1 MIDTMRFPGSF
12 SRRQFLSCASATAA
26 LASSG
31 CVPDLLAQGTAGR
44 TAVVPNPP
52 GYDPSLLVVTTRR
65 PMKGALKAP
74 WFGHERNA
82 NPQFARTVFHA
93 PDTSLTGQAQAVWS
107 GQWVI
112 KSVAFHQ
119 GDMAEAL
126 SPLVADRDIL
136 LYIHGYK
143 ESFETAAVSAVQLAQ
158 GIGFNGTTVLFS
170 WPSKAALLD
179 YGYDRESAMFSRDAL
194 EETLTLLLSEGGAA
208 KVHIVAH
215 SMGTLLTIETLRQIW
230 ARQGDGLAARLGA
243 IVLASPDI
251 DLDLFANALQ
261 RLRSLVPKITVIS
274 STSDKALEV
283 SRRLAGG
290 VARVGAAS
298 REQLEELGIKVVD
311 ASDHGG
317 WAVIKHDL
325 FLTDPDVRQV
335 VRRAMD
341 RYR

>member
-1 MIDTMRFPGSF
+1 MPLETPQPAS
-12 SRRQFLSCASATAA
+12 SRRQFLFSATAA
-26 LASSG
+26 VAFGASG
-31 CVPDLLAQGTAGR
+31 CVPDVLASGSVAR

-52 GYDPSLLVVTTRR
+52 GFDPSILAVTTRR
-65 PMKGALKAP
+65 PAKGALKAP

-82 NPQFARTVFHA
+82 KPQFAQTVFHA
-93 PDTSLTGQAQAVWS
+93 PDGSLTGQAQAMWS
-107 GQWVI
+107 GKWTV
-112 KSVAFHQ
+112 KSVSLHQ
-119 GDMAEAL
+119 GEMSEGLLPA
-126 SPLVADRDIL
+126 VQDREIL

-143 ESFETAAVSAVQLAQ
+143 ESFESAATGAVELAQ
-158 GIGFNGTTVLFS
+158 GIGFSGKTMLFS

-194 EETLTLLLSEGGAA
+194 EETLTLLLADGGAA

-230 ARQGDGLAARLGA
+230 ARQGDALAGRLGA
-243 IVLASPDI
+243 VVLASPDI
-251 DLDLFANALQ
+251 DLDLFTNALQ
-261 RLRSLVPKITVIS
+261 RLRSLLPKITVIS

-290 VARVGAAS
+290 VSRVGAAS
-298 REQLEELGIKVVD
+298 REQLEQLGVKVVD

-335 VRRAMD
+335 VRRSID
-341 RYR
+341 RN